1 MDWHNTSQDESFNY
15 CRLKFINM
23 STPQL
28 AATGCLGHSSKT
40 EDNMKDLCQS
50 PGLTL
55 KIQVW
60 LENITCSMMVLEDNK
75 VLNS

>member
-1 MDWHNTSQDESFNY
+1 MSTSQLS
-15 CRLKFINM
+15 
-23 STPQL
+23 
-28 AATGCLGHSSKT
+28 ATGHLDHSSKT
-40 EDNMKDLCQS
+40 EDNVKHLCQS

-60 LENITCSMMVLEDNK
+60 LENITCSVMVLEDNK